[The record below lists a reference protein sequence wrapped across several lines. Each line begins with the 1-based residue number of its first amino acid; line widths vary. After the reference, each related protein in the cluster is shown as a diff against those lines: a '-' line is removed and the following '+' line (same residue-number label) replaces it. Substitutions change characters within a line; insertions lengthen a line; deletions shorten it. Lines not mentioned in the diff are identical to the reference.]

1 MTRWRNVGTFEELTV
16 EATVQA
22 PVEKV
27 WAYWT
32 DPAHIKK
39 WNSASDDWHTP
50 FAENDLRA
58 GGKFT
63 SRMEAK
69 DGSMG
74 FDFGGVYDEVKL
86 HEMISY
92 TMGDGRKVHI
102 TFTGQGNETEVIE
115 TFEAETENPVDFQRQ
130 GWQAILDNFKQYAEQ
145 TNQSS

>member
-1 MTRWRNVGTFEELTV
+1 MGAFEELTV

-27 WAYWT
+27 WDYWT
-32 DPAHIKK
+32 DPNHIKK
-39 WNSASDDWHTP
+39 WNSPSDDWHTP
-50 FAENDLRA
+50 FAENDLRV
-58 GGKFT
+58 GGKFV

-86 HEMISY
+86 HEKISY
-92 TMGDGRKVHI
+92 TMGDGRKVNI

-115 TFEAETENPVDFQRQ
+115 TFEAETENPVEFQRQ
-130 GWQAILDNFKQYAEQ
+130 GWQAILDNFKRYAEQ
-145 TNQSS
+145 TYQSF